1 MAQADAD
8 TFDYVIV
15 GAGAAGSILAAR
27 LTEDPETTVCVLEA
41 GPPDTNPFIHIPA
54 GFIKALVNPDI
65 TWQFSTEP
73 TENTAGRRVKTVQ
86 GRTLGGGS
94 SINGMIYNRGQPGDQ
109 DSWAQ
114 RGNRGWGYA
123 DCLPYYKRSEKRLG
137 FGEER
142 RGRD

>member
-1 MAQADAD
+1 MAAAEAD

-73 TENTAGRRVKTVQ
+73 TENTAGPRVKTVQ

-109 DSWAQ
+109 DSWA
-114 RGNRGWGYA
+114 
-123 DCLPYYKRSEKRLG
+123 RL
-137 FGEER
+137 
-142 RGRD
+142 